1 MQEKIPKESKGRYTP
16 SGQAESRTA
25 VKMKIG
31 RDRTVLRGKDPPPW
45 CLMFVDRVEMKDD
58 NDGDLWG
65 MRKRI
70 LRRGK
75 IARQSY
81 KNIQQVRTC
90 VHIAELMLAEKLMW
104 ISF

>member
-1 MQEKIPKESKGRYTP
+1 MPKESKGRYTP

-31 RDRTVLRGKDPPPW
+31 RDRTVLRGKDLPPAQ

-58 NDGDLWG
+58 NNGDLWG

-75 IARQSY
+75 IASQSY
-81 KNIQQVRTC
+81 KNTQQLCTVF
-90 VHIAELMLAEKLMW
+90 
-104 ISF
+104 ISRR